1 MITLDAEAA
10 SPASFV
16 SDLPSTAVLSSA
28 EKLAA
33 KLLEEADYPH
43 ASCLRPLR
51 ETRWPNQ
58 RIKRPSMKGSEKYQ
72 VLGQYSHSKFSRL
85 TLATYRLPHT
95 LQYLNHF
102 VTTHGAL
109 GPRSSLAISRHATV
123 EWSPT
128 RTSTTWDRTSAS
140 PWAPSKEVNFG
151 ASAPTT
157 ATSCSENRDHV
168 GGTFGLRHLG
178 APSLIITDGGK
189 EFQGRFERWV
199 GAARNLTSRDHS
211 REPMAELSSRETWR
225 LAEKQ
230 KLNQE
235 LDSGRQAVVSSKED
249 LDELLAIVRCG

>member
-1 MITLDAEAA
+1 METFGRRSGPTGENGSQWGVLHRHELGQRDDHAGRRG
-10 SPASFV
+10 SQSSFFV
-16 SDLPSTAVLSSA
+16 SDLPSLPSTAVLSSA

-72 VLGQYSHSKFSRL
+72 VLGQYSYGKFSRL

-95 LQYLNHF
+95 LQYLKHF

-109 GPRSSLAISRHATV
+109 GPRSSLAISRNATV

-140 PWAPSKEVNFG
+140 PWAPSIGGEFWSECPDDGNIM
-151 ASAPTT
+151 PTESRPRRGHLRPQ
-157 ATSCSENRDHV
+157 ALRCSQPHHYR
-168 GGTFGLRHLG
+168 RR
-178 APSLIITDGGK
+178 
-189 EFQGRFERWV
+189 QGVPRSV
-199 GAARNLTSRDHS
+199 
-211 REPMAELSSRETWR
+211 
-225 LAEKQ
+225 
-230 KLNQE
+230 
-235 LDSGRQAVVSSKED
+235 
-249 LDELLAIVRCG
+249 